1 MWYQQYANER
11 EVCLEKNKYSQDVW
25 QAINNR
31 DSGVMVSIV
40 AFQAVDRGSI
50 PRCRI
55 IFYTKPKKKEKK
67 KKKKK
72 DMSEVGF
79 EPTPTFV
86 DQKALSHCDSGRITS
101 LSLAP

>member
-1 MWYQQYANER
+1 
-11 EVCLEKNKYSQDVW
+11 
-25 QAINNR
+25 
-31 DSGVMVSIV
+31 MVSIV

-50 PRCRI
+50 PCCRI
-55 IFYTKPKKKEKK
+55 FFYNKPKKKKK
-67 KKKKK
+67 KKKEKKK

>member
-1 MWYQQYANER
+1 M
-11 EVCLEKNKYSQDVW
+11 
-25 QAINNR
+25 NNR

-50 PRCRI
+50 PCCRI
-55 IFYTKPKKKEKK
+55 IFYNKPTKK

-86 DQKALSHCDSGRITS
+86 DQKALSHCDSGRNIS

>member
-1 MWYQQYANER
+1 MER
-11 EVCLEKNKYSQDVW
+11 NILDVCEWES
-25 QAINNR
+25 NR

-50 PRCRI
+50 PRCRNI
-55 IFYTKPKKKEKK
+55 PFVFFFIKIAIQGDMKKKQV
-67 KKKKK
+67 
-72 DMSEVGF
+72 SEVGF

-86 DQKALSHCDSGRITS
+86 DQNALGHFSGQRIST